1 MRRHQTRDQHRQT
14 VITTVTTWLNSHTAN
29 PPTQWQTCGLP
40 ISMSDIRQWL
50 DIDHIYQTWLAGK
63 IRDDTIT
70 PIDNMKG
77 TITV

>member
-1 MRRHQTRDQHRQT
+1 MVRRETTSRESIRRWYPGDPTR
-14 VITTVTTWLNSHTAN
+14 
-29 PPTQWQTCGLP
+29 
-40 ISMSDIRQWL
+40 L